1 MPLDCR
7 DVAPWCEDL
16 GARKMEELRVW
27 KDKIDSNKER
37 MHINDIAGFSYNYP
51 SAPSPHDVA
60 TDGYIPAIY

>member
-1 MPLDCR
+1 
-7 DVAPWCEDL
+7 
-16 GARKMEELRVW
+16 MEELRVW